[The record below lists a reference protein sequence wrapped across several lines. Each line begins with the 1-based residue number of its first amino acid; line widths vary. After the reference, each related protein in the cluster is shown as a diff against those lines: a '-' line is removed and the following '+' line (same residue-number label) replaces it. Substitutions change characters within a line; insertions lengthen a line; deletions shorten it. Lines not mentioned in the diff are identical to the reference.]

1 LTTRNLHADRA
12 GQPEHGVLHKPVH
25 PSVAFGYADARELAE
40 VFQGKRAGYAY
51 GRQANPTV
59 AALQH
64 RVTMMEDGMASI
76 AFSTGMAAIATIAL
90 TLLKAGDHMI
100 SSAFLFGNTNSFFRT
115 LARFGIEVDFVDATN
130 AAAVAEKIRPQTRI
144 VFAETIA
151 NPVTQIADLEGIGA
165 LCRERG
171 LLYVVDNTMT
181 TPHLYR
187 PKSAGA
193 GLVVKSLTKYIGG
206 HGNAL
211 GGAVTGF
218 QYYRAAR
225 EGRRRPSKLRDHS
238 MHAPGYRICIESGFL
253 GSNLVFS
260 TACTSSNLALAA
272 ALDLVRTNKADVVVA
287 GGFEPLSLISCAG
300 FSVMRNVTPGIC
312 RPFDRHRDGLVL
324 GEGSAVLIVEADD
337 FAARRGARALA
348 AVRGYGLVSDARSMT
363 APDPTAAGPSASM
376 RHAMDMAGL
385 TPDRVDWVCAHGTG
399 TLLNDRAEARA
410 LRQVFGRRSA
420 EVPCTSIKSMIGHTL
435 GAAGAMN
442 AVAALAAGRGDYI
455 PPTVHFEEPDPR
467 DPVACSSIARSG
479 APKHVLSNTLGFG
492 GSNCSVVIELAGDS
506 GVRE

>member
-1 LTTRNLHADRA
+1 MKSREALVTGVGVINAIANDFESFVEAMREGRCGQRAITGFDPAGLRNPRACEAAEFDAD
-12 GQPEHGVLHKPVH
+12 PVYAH
-25 PSVAFGYADARELAE
+25 RDRRKMDRSSELLLAAFDQAVSMARIDL
-40 VFQGKRAGYAY
+40 R
-51 GRQANPTV
+51 
-59 AALQH
+59 
-64 RVTMMEDGMASI
+64 RVTPTRG
-76 AFSTGMAAIATIAL
+76 
-90 TLLKAGDHMI
+90 
-100 SSAFLFGNTNSFFRT
+100 
-115 LARFGIEVDFVDATN
+115 
-130 AAAVAEKIRPQTRI
+130 AVAMGST
-144 VFAETIA
+144 
-151 NPVTQIADLEGIGA
+151 
-165 LCRERG
+165 
-171 LLYVVDNTMT
+171 
-181 TPHLYR
+181 
-187 PKSAGA
+187 
-193 GLVVKSLTKYIGG
+193 
-206 HGNAL
+206 L

-253 GSNLVFS
+253 GPNLVFS

-272 ALDLVRTNKADVVVA
+272 ALDLVRTDRADVVVA

-312 RPFDRHRDGLVL
+312 RPFDRNRDGLVL

-337 FAARRGARALA
+337 FAARRGARGLA

-363 APDPTAAGPSASM
+363 APDPTAAGPSTSM

-385 TPDRVDWVCAHGTG
+385 SPDCVDWVCAHGTG

-410 LRQVFGRRSA
+410 LRQVFGPRSR

-442 AVAALAAGRGDYI
+442 AAAALAAGRGDYI
-455 PPTVHFEEPDPR
+455 PPTIHFEEPDPR
-467 DPVACSSIARSG
+467 DPVACSSVARTG
-479 APKHVLSNTLGFG
+479 APKHVLSNSLGFG

>member
-1 LTTRNLHADRA
+1 MRSREALVT
-12 GQPEHGVLHKPVH
+12 GVGVI
-25 PSVAFGYADARELAE
+25 
-40 VFQGKRAGYAY
+40 
-51 GRQANPTV
+51 N
-59 AALQH
+59 
-64 RVTMMEDGMASI
+64 
-76 AFSTGMAAIATIAL
+76 AIANDFESFVEAMREGRCGQRAITGFDPAGL
-90 TLLKAGDHMI
+90 RNPRACEASEFDADPVYARRDRRKMDRSSELLLAAFDEAVSMAGIDLRCV
-100 SSAFLFGNTNSFFRT
+100 AP
-115 LARFGIEVDFVDATN
+115 ARG
-130 AAAVAEKIRPQTRI
+130 AVAMGST
-144 VFAETIA
+144 
-151 NPVTQIADLEGIGA
+151 
-165 LCRERG
+165 
-171 LLYVVDNTMT
+171 
-181 TPHLYR
+181 
-187 PKSAGA
+187 
-193 GLVVKSLTKYIGG
+193 
-206 HGNAL
+206 L

-506 GVRE
+506 GGRE

>member
-1 LTTRNLHADRA
+1 MIPRMRSREALIT
-12 GQPEHGVLHKPVH
+12 GVGVI
-25 PSVAFGYADARELAE
+25 
-40 VFQGKRAGYAY
+40 
-51 GRQANPTV
+51 N
-59 AALQH
+59 
-64 RVTMMEDGMASI
+64 
-76 AFSTGMAAIATIAL
+76 AIANDFDAFVEAMREGRCGQRTITGFDPDGLRNSRACEAAEFDAGPVYARRDRRKMDRSSE
-90 TLLKAGDHMI
+90 LLLAAFDQAVSMAGIDLRGV
-100 SSAFLFGNTNSFFRT
+100 AP
-115 LARFGIEVDFVDATN
+115 ARG
-130 AAAVAEKIRPQTRI
+130 AVAMGST
-144 VFAETIA
+144 
-151 NPVTQIADLEGIGA
+151 
-165 LCRERG
+165 
-171 LLYVVDNTMT
+171 
-181 TPHLYR
+181 
-187 PKSAGA
+187 
-193 GLVVKSLTKYIGG
+193 
-206 HGNAL
+206 L

-272 ALDLVRTNKADVVVA
+272 ALDLVRTDKADVVVA

-312 RPFDRHRDGLVL
+312 RPFDRNRDGLVL

-385 TPDRVDWVCAHGTG
+385 TPDHVDWVCAHGTG
-399 TLLNDRAEARA
+399 TPLNDRAEARA
-410 LRQVFGRRSA
+410 LRQVFGPRST
-420 EVPCTSIKSMIGHTL
+420 EVPCTSIKSMVGHTL

-442 AVAALAAGRGDYI
+442 AAAALAAGRGDYI
-455 PPTVHFEEPDPR
+455 PPTIHFEAPDPR
-467 DPVACSSIARSG
+467 DPVACSPLARCG

-506 GVRE
+506 GARE